1 MVSPRCVRS
10 ISNLRPNNDR
20 VRDGNLL
27 EIDITLDDPVAYA
40 QPLHG
45 TFFFKKDPTIEF
57 TEWNCDGMFDYRPHQ
72 PGAKTN

>member
-1 MVSPRCVRS
+1 MIERMR
-10 ISNLRPNNDR
+10 R

-27 EIDITLDDPVAYA
+27 EIDITLEDQVAYV

-45 TFFFKKDPTIEF
+45 VFFFKKDPTIEF

-72 PGAKTN
+72 PGAKAN